1 MAEFG
6 KRSKVTLIQAL
17 SFIFCLFRKTCYSTD
32 KDAIQ
37 LSKLASAK
45 KKKKKMGRSTTSQR
59 LLLPKGTSSHFR
71 RNWGLNFCTKIC
83 DNDTAE
89 RQIRLKIQN
98 QQRHLTTKT
107 RKSIVG
113 LRFWSKFQSK
123 KAKNAFFFWF
133 VVKWRA
139 LLLMPTCVPLDM
151 SGIMAYPKRV
161 SYAAV
166 VARYA
171 HEMSM
176 AMTKNI
182 AWKENWFFLE
192 PPKGLRDVPRCR
204 VCAR

>member
-1 MAEFG
+1 
-6 KRSKVTLIQAL
+6 
-17 SFIFCLFRKTCYSTD
+17 
-32 KDAIQ
+32 
-37 LSKLASAK
+37 
-45 KKKKKMGRSTTSQR
+45 MGRSTTSQR
-59 LLLPKGTSSHFR
+59 LLLPKGTSNHFR
-71 RNWGLNFCTKIC
+71 RNWGLNFCTKIYAIMIQQKDKQDWKC
-83 DNDTAE
+83 LSL
-89 RQIRLKIQN
+89 LKIQN

-107 RKSIVG
+107 RPVQYPQKVTCRTAILKQNSG
-113 LRFWSKFQSK
+113 QKRQKMFF
-123 KAKNAFFFWF
+123 FFFWF